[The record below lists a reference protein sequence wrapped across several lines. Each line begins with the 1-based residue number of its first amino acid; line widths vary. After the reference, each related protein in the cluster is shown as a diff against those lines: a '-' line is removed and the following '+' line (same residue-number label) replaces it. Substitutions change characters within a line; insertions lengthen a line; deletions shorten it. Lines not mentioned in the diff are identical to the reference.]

1 MPRVLLIEDNEV
13 NQELIARYLQLF
25 GHEVTIVG
33 DGLTGL
39 GRAQK
44 CPAGFDVVLLDM
56 NLPDLDGWEVAR
68 RMKADA
74 RSSRLPI
81 IAVTAHAMVGDR
93 EKVLAA
99 GCDDYTTKPIDFAV
113 LMSKIDQILQVELV

>member
-1 MPRVLLIEDNEV
+1 MSRVLLVEDNEV

-25 GHEVTIVG
+25 GHEVTTVG
-33 DGLTGL
+33 NGQAALL
-39 GRAQK
+39 LAQET
-44 CPAGFDVVLLDM
+44 PERFDVVLLDM
-56 NLPDLDGWEVAR
+56 NLPDLDGWEVAQH
-68 RMKADA
+68 MKADA
-74 RSSRLPI
+74 RSAPLPI

-113 LMSKIDQILQVELV
+113 LMKKIDHLTQAELV